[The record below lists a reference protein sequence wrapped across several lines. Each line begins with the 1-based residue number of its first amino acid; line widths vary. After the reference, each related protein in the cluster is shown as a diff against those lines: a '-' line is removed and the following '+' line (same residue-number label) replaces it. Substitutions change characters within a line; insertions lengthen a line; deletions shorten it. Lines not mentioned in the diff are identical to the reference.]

1 MKTMTKVIQPH
12 ELSAEITKM
21 MRDKFEGDFRI
32 REMNVRAQRL
42 QQSGHYAEAMRI
54 RQQIEQLF
62 DKVTV
67 AYCREAESQVKDV
80 TLEQAKV
87 PKEDMERIDK
97 LMVALYMTVD
107 IMDSCLM
114 DINDTLHRTDKSL
127 NYEKILDLKEM
138 AHLCREQMRLFGE
151 QADYTKYPE
160 WGDITDNMYEMM
172 QNKAM
177 SVIRKTKKKTGNGHM
192 G

>member
-1 MKTMTKVIQPH
+1 MAKVIQPH

-21 MRDKFEGDFRI
+21 MRDKFEGDIRI
-32 REMNVRAQRL
+32 REMNVRASRL

-62 DKVTV
+62 DKVVV
-67 AYCREAESQVKDV
+67 AYCCEAESQVEEVSVDALKM
-80 TLEQAKV
+80 
-87 PKEDMERIDK
+87 PREDRERIDK
-97 LMVALYMTVD
+97 LMVTMYMAVD

-114 DINDTLHRTDKSL
+114 DINDTLHRTDKTL

-138 AHLCREQMRLFGE
+138 AHLCREQMLVFGK
-151 QADYTKYPE
+151 QADYTKYPQ

-177 SVIRKTKKKTGNGHM
+177 SVIRKTKGKTDNGHM
-192 G
+192 D